1 MTRITKHS
9 RKKWCLM
16 CVYVIAALTS

>member
-9 RKKWCLM
+9 RKKKG
-16 CVYVIAALTS
+16 V